1 MAGDE
6 EKIKTCLDA
15 AETAVRHT
23 REKLYIGSDNNIS
36 REITEFADSAYR
48 LTESGMGRV
57 MGAFGLA
64 AAVGLAAGS
73 QIQWHGTKH
82 QILEEIR
89 RKEGGL
95 PKVPE
100 DWPRYITTCAQI
112 ALDYHAGNCGEHA
125 SVAFLYLRDNVK
137 DARPIEFMEF
147 DDRSHTFVI
156 INRPQDIPLDRF
168 DDWSKSAVLCDPWKG
183 GSGMA
188 EKLYDWYGYTRMVCR
203 WLIID

>member
-1 MAGDE
+1 MADDDD
-6 EKIKTCLDA
+6 KIKICLEA
-15 AETAVRHT
+15 AEKAVEHT

-36 REITEFADSAYR
+36 REISEFADNAYR
-48 LTESGMGRV
+48 LVESGLASVG
-57 MGAFGLA
+57 GGFGLA
-64 AAVGLAAGS
+64 IAVGAAAGS

-95 PKVPE
+95 PKRPE
-100 DWPRYITTCAQI
+100 DWPSYITTCSRI
-112 ALDYHAGNCGEHA
+112 ALDAHAGNCGEHA

-147 DDRSHTFVI
+147 DDRTHTFVI
-156 INRPQDIPLDRF
+156 INRPQEIPLEDF
-168 DDWSKSAVLCDPWKG
+168 KEWSKRAVLCDPWKG

-188 EKLYDWYGYTRMVCR
+188 GKLYDWYGYTKMVCR
-203 WLIID
+203 WLITD